1 MKVHKPSIHIL
12 ILCGSKQIKIKV
24 VDEDLFALFSTSS
37 SPDKLFNF
45 NWIVQIILN
54 IYSIWIV
61 QFSSN
66 FCLCYD
72 DSIT

>member
-45 NWIVQIILN
+45 NWIVQIIFNIYILN
-54 IYSIWIV
+54 IQYG
-61 QFSSN
+61 
-66 FCLCYD
+66 
-72 DSIT
+72 